1 LILVDTS
8 ALYAVADEGELHHR
22 EAVAI
27 AEGLSVRGEALLV
40 HSYVI
45 VESLALFQA
54 RSGHESSMKLLK
66 DLERFQVDWVTEETH
81 REALTLFSRLKSRTV
96 SLVDCVSFTVMRK
109 RGLTTAFAFDKHFV
123 QQGFRLA
130 GGAS

>member
-1 LILVDTS
+1 
-8 ALYAVADEGELHHR
+8 
-22 EAVAI
+22 
-27 AEGLSVRGEALLV
+27 
-40 HSYVI
+40 
-45 VESLALFQA
+45 
-54 RSGHESSMKLLK
+54 MKLLK